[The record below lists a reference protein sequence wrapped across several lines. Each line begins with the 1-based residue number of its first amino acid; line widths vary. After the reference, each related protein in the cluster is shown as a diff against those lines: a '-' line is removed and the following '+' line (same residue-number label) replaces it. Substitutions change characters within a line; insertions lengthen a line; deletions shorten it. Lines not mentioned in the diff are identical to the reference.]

1 MTQPRDSLTAMMQ
14 AALAAADPAQAI
26 HGRLPDCKKLVVLGA
41 GKAAAA
47 MARAVEQQFSG
58 SIRGAVV
65 TRYGHAV
72 DCQHVE
78 VIEAA
83 HPTPDAN
90 SVRGAQRLLQL
101 AGGAADDEQ
110 VLMLLSGGA
119 SSLIAY
125 PPAGVELAEIQAIT
139 KQLLNGGS
147 TIGQLNTVRR
157 HLSQIGGGRLAAAC
171 AGAGLTTLVI
181 SDVTGDVLHDI
192 GSGPTSAD
200 PTSVGDVLALF
211 KQFEVTP
218 SDAVLAHLR
227 GPNGETPNAVPG
239 HVELVATPQQALVA
253 AADVAEAAGI
263 NVLNLGAFIEAD
275 ALETAKVMAAI
286 ALQVQQYQ
294 QPIRTPAVILSGG
307 ESTVTVR
314 GEGIGGRNVEFAMGM
329 VQALHGSRDI
339 VGLAIDTDGV
349 DGAAEV
355 AGAWFDSG
363 SMDAANAQGHALA
376 EYQARN
382 DGHRF
387 FAATGEQ
394 IVTGPTLTNVN
405 DFRAILV
412 R

>member
-1 MTQPRDSLTAMMQ
+1 MTQPRESLTAMMQ

-26 HGRLPDCKKLVVLGA
+26 QGRLPDCEKLVVLGA

-47 MARAVEQQFSG
+47 MARAVEQQFAG

-72 DCQHVE
+72 DCDRVE

-90 SVRGAQRLLQL
+90 SVRGAQRLLEL
-101 AGGAADDEQ
+101 AATAADDEQ

-125 PPAGVELAEIQAIT
+125 PPAGVDLAEIQAIT

-157 HLSQIGGGRLAAAC
+157 HLSQIGGGRLAMAC
-171 AGAGLTTLVI
+171 AGGGLTTLVI

-211 KQFEVTP
+211 KQFDVTP
-218 SDAVLAHLR
+218 SDAILEHLR
-227 GPNGETPNAVPG
+227 GPNGETPNQVPG
-239 HVELVATPQQALVA
+239 QVELIATPQQALVA
-253 AADVAEAAGI
+253 AAGVAEAAGI

-275 ALETAKVMAAI
+275 ALESAKVMGAI
-286 ALQVQQYQ
+286 ALQIQHYQ

-314 GEGIGGRNVEFAMGM
+314 GDGIGGRNVEFAMGM
-329 VQALHGSRDI
+329 VQVLQGSHDI

-355 AGAWFDSG
+355 AGAWFDSD
-363 SMDAANAQGHALA
+363 SFAAANRKGYALA
-376 EYQARN
+376 DYQARN

-412 R
+412 G